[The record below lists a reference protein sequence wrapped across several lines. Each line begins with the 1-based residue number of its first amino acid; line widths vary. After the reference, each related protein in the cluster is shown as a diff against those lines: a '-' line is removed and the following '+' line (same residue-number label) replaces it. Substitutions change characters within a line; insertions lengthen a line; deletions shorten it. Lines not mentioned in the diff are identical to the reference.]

1 MGIKDCSMVPPTTD
15 IDAPP
20 FLYVM
25 PALPGCCVC
34 GETLCISV
42 LSVCLFVLHPL
53 YFCPNLCT
61 YVCLYVSVY
70 VCVSV
75 YV

>member
-1 MGIKDCSMVPPTTD
+1 MEIKERSMVPPTTEN
-15 IDAPP
+15 DASP
-20 FLYVM
+20 
-25 PALPGCCVC
+25 LPLRDASTSCCVR
-34 GETLCISV
+34 GETLV
-42 LSVCLFVLHPL
+42 FLSYLCAYLCLHPL
-53 YFCPNLCT
+53 CFYPNLCA